1 MYNYH
6 FVGKLFPSFI
16 RYFTKE
22 IKHMEL
28 KKYQVS
34 INFEMDDEFMSLV
47 PSHRT
52 YINMLINKQVI
63 DHYAVSMESLRAWI
77 TINAESKAAVDEYL
91 SKSPLSKYWTYEIDE
106 LFVLDGLTYRL
117 PHVQLN

>member
-1 MYNYH
+1 
-6 FVGKLFPSFI
+6 
-16 RYFTKE
+16 
-22 IKHMEL
+22 MEL